1 MTTDHFARIEIER
14 LLSTVALNPGMVA
27 TAQQE
32 RDRGIL
38 EVLREIVVKIQMS
51 DEALDGVLKS
61 IAESIGVLE
70 TRVAAL
76 ESIDTL
82 RAAADVGAEK
92 LVEQRLD
99 TLEKLTSPFMEL
111 QISVN
116 SDFVEAMGGIDDRL
130 AAIEA
135 WKEAREGDGK

>member
-82 RAAADVGAEK
+82 RAAADVGEGR
-92 LVEQRLD
+92 LVEQRL
-99 TLEKLTSPFMEL
+99 
-111 QISVN
+111 
-116 SDFVEAMGGIDDRL
+116 
-130 AAIEA
+130 AALEA
-135 WKEAREGDGK
+135 WKREQEGDGR